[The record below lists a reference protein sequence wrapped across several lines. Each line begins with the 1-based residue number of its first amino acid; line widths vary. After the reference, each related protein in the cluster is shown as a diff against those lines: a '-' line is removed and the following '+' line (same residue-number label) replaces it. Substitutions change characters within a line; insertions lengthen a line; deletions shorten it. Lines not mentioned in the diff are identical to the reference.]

1 MIHPGNE
8 FALLGPID
16 GKTYLRVVGDISLQ
30 KDILL
35 NWIFSLIEVCMTSQ
49 LESKLRIVSSGE
61 EISVITPIISSLAHE
76 GHPIVL
82 QTSKS
87 NLILLIHL
95 IFGM

>member
-1 MIHPGNE
+1 MIRPGNE

-16 GKTYLRVVGDISLQ
+16 GKTYLRVVGERYIAQLNAY
-30 KDILL
+30 IL
-35 NWIFSLIEVCMTSQ
+35 FSLMEVCMTSQ

-87 NLILLIHL
+87 NLILPIYL